1 MQSNEIDEHVTKVIK
16 EEQRKWI
23 KRLQAG
29 NWLMGSQMECGHLEL
44 FQGISKFF
52 METLFRIASHY
63 GMPNAKEMREIQR
76 VQARANALATTA
88 IQVRVLDACIPPN
101 PDMPQDEWKQKF
113 GHLQAP
119 LLNKK
124 FDQAAFLRA
133 VQPICYVGIEEAAF
147 ACTWAKDMFESR
159 VTEEVLKAMQS
170 LIEDRRPRYVA
181 GNDGREVKG
190 NEGGRL
196 RPLSDYQAGRAAVAE
211 ETDEEQQQRQRE
223 QEEKDPIVAA
233 ANRYVKQLGDEKK
246 IRKDDRLTEEE
257 KTRRIVEIQ
266 NAKRMQD
273 EYYNLCSI
281 LHDLKQKRSQNQLS
295 NPEPGSA
302 QAEHNQSVL
311 NFTPS
316 EEDKNPYYTIDLT
329 HAPIARAGS
338 LPPSPGEM
346 ARYVYNEIRDRMKKH
361 KGNAPDV
368 ITLLLAWHDR
378 SIDGVNGGSNKLLV
392 FDNRKVF
399 IAKSLF
405 QGALTSSLMRLCVKI
420 ALSLGCMPKRDAY
433 LLGTTLA
440 KSPWM
445 YETFCN
451 DESKMDPRS
460 HEPLIFKLLK
470 REAEKFMTQDKNG
483 KFHVLYNRGGQYEQ
497 ALMHVLK
504 TFKGGTQEELD
515 KQLNAWMEQDRAQ
528 YENESVLMDR
538 DVERWMLEQW
548 YERRG
553 TKKSQ
558 VSEFWPK
565 DVGGPL
571 QHKYLMAASAH
582 LPKYPDSYLSQNEG
596 EYKRMLNE
604 QVRRDPDKYKAS
616 KMRFDPGI
624 HEQIQGMF
632 GEDDDHNSS
641 NSMDESSDERKQPEP
656 ERKRPSQQRPAP
668 PAAVFIPANIPGLG
682 LMPAVAEK
690 KVEQEQKE
698 VKQLQVQEEDEDR
711 MNDDE
716 AVASQL
722 LEEEKKE
729 EEKKKQQPK
738 PKKGTITS
746 FFAGLEKQKKRK
758 QDTKEDDDVVIQEQP
773 PKKKQKKTADTP
785 AAADGE
791 EEADEEEDEKPY
803 AASEMGL
810 PGGDDDDEEEDTR
823 GKKKTKNK
831 HIEKK
836 IAAYVEETKGLDDAG
851 LKKRA
856 VDKMLKDPKNKG
868 KTRQELETKY
878 DQDNQLDEEDE
889 DEEDEESDTS
899 DHDMEVSEEDEDALA
914 AEEADLFN
922 EDGTLKPDELLPDD
936 DEGEGAEESGDDEYV
951 DGEAAEEEGDEEG
964 DEAKEA
970 EEEA

>member
-29 NWLMGSQMECGHLEL
+29 SWLMGSQMECGHLEL

-52 METLFRIASHY
+52 LETLFRIASHY

-124 FDQAAFLRA
+124 FDHDAFLRA

-170 LIEDRRPRYVA
+170 LIEDRQTDYEGTSSA
-181 GNDGREVKG
+181 NDEGKEVKG
-190 NEGGRL
+190 NEGGQL
-196 RPLSDYQAGRAAVAE
+196 RPFTAYSAE
-211 ETDEEQQQRQRE
+211 AKQRQQRSRQNKQE
-223 QEEKDPIVAA
+223 EEKDPDVLAA
-233 ANRYVKQLGDEKK
+233 DQYVKQLDSEEK
-246 IRKDDRLTEEE
+246 IHEDVRLTEEE
-257 KTRRIVEIQ
+257 KARRIVEIQ
-266 NAKRMQD
+266 KLKRIQSEFND
-273 EYYNLCSI
+273 LRVA
-281 LHDLKQKRSQNQLS
+281 LHDLQQKKTPRQIST
-295 NPEPGSA
+295 PPPGSP
-302 QAEHNQSVL
+302 QADHNQSVL
-311 NFTPS
+311 NYSTV
-316 EEDKNPYYTIDLT
+316 EEDKNPYYVIELRQ
-329 HAPIARAGS
+329 APITRAGS

-368 ITLLLAWHDR
+368 ITLLLAWHDK
-378 SIDGVNGGSNKLLV
+378 SIDNNSGGSNKLLV
-392 FDNRKVF
+392 FDNRRVF
-399 IAKSLF
+399 VAKTLF
-405 QGALTSSLMRLCVKI
+405 QGALTSSLMRMCVKI
-420 ALSLGCMPKRDAY
+420 ALSLDCMPKREAY

-445 YETFCN
+445 YETFTN

-460 HEPLIFKLLK
+460 HEPLMFRLLK
-470 REAEKFMTQDKNG
+470 KEAQKFMTKDKDG
-483 KFHVLYNRGGQYEQ
+483 KYRVLYNRGGQYEEG
-497 ALMHVLK
+497 LMHVLK
-504 TFKGGTQEELD
+504 TFKGGTQEDLD
-515 KQLNAWMEQDRAQ
+515 KQLREWMEQDRVK
-528 YENESVLMDR
+528 YEKENESVLMDK
-538 DVERWMLEQW
+538 DVEDWMLKQW
-548 YERRG
+548 HYRRG
-553 TKKSQ
+553 IKSSQ
-558 VSEFWPK
+558 IAEFWPK
-565 DVGGPL
+565 KISSSL
-571 QHKYLMAASAH
+571 QHRHLMAASVH

-624 HEQIQGMF
+624 HELIEEIF
-632 GEDDDHNSS
+632 GDDDSS
-641 NSMDESSDERKQPEP
+641 SMDESSDERKQPPEP
-656 ERKRPSQQRPAP
+656 ERKRPSQRPVAS
-668 PAAVFIPANIPGLG
+668 AVFIPANIPGLG
-682 LMPAVAEK
+682 LVPAVAAK
-690 KVEQEQKE
+690 KVEQEEKE
-698 VKQLQVQEEDEDR
+698 VKQQPRVQEEDEDR

-716 AVASQL
+716 AVANQL
-722 LEEEKKE
+722 FEEEKKE
-729 EEKKKQQPK
+729 EEKKQPQQPK

-758 QDTKEDDDVVIQEQP
+758 QDAKEDDDVMIQEQP
-773 PKKKQKKTADTP
+773 PKKKQKKTSDTP
-785 AAADGE
+785 VDGE
-791 EEADEEEDEKPY
+791 EAEDEEDEKPY

-810 PGGDDDDEEEDTR
+810 PGGDDDEEEEEE
-823 GKKKTKNK
+823 GKKKNK
-831 HIEKK
+831 KLEKK
-836 IAAYVEETKGLDDAG
+836 LAAYVEETKGLDDAG

-868 KTRQELETKY
+868 KTRQELEAKY
-878 DQDNQLDEEDE
+878 DKDIQLEAE

-922 EDGTLKPDELLPDD
+922 EDGTLKPDEVLPDD
-936 DEGEGAEESGDDEYV
+936 DDDEGPGAEESGDDEYV
-951 DGEAAEEEGDEEG
+951 DGEAAEEEGDEGEEG
-964 DEAKEA
+964 E